1 VAARLYWDQHRASQC
16 IENDMDVLQGLARV
30 DLHIQT
36 DTNLHI
42 HLDPI
47 ISPPVPRSSPGATG
61 RNGAQRAQWGV
72 RRGPQTLAQL
82 ANHAAIGAPGNF
94 LCFPPRRLASTG
106 G

>member
-16 IENDMDVLQGLARV
+16 IENDMDVLQGPARV

-36 DTNLHI
+36 DMNLHI

-61 RNGAQRAQWGV
+61 ATGRNGRDGAYDGG
-72 RRGPQTLAQL
+72 RRPWPSSPTTQPSVPLV
-82 ANHAAIGAPGNF
+82 IF
-94 LCFPPRRLASTG
+94 FASRHG
-106 G
+106 I